1 MTTMEESTTSS
12 AASPPPSYSDPS
24 HPWAIQHMEEEV
36 EQIKDKEEEE
46 EEDNILPPYECT
58 VSRVGHVY
66 VKKEREN
73 QDKVAKKR
81 SWR

>member
-1 MTTMEESTTSS
+1 MEESTTSS
-12 AASPPPSYSDPS
+12 PASPPPSYSDPS
-24 HPWAIQHMEEEV
+24 HPWALQHMEEEEV
-36 EQIKDKEEEE
+36 EQIKENEE

-66 VKKEREN
+66 VKKERED